1 MRPPMS
7 SDRCEEF
14 QESMDRFFDRDAAP
28 QPELLEHLD
37 HCEDCARTFAFMGR
51 LRGAELYP
59 EPSDADFLA
68 LRRGVIRDIRRT
80 EARGPSFL
88 ESVTAFF
95 RRPAVLMGCTAL
107 AVGFAFLAGRST
119 GKQPLQ
125 VKPRPFSEDALLA
138 EIKLAASQNQ
148 GIQDFDK
155 ARYTYENVRVDELG
169 SDRVGLS
176 FDISRHVTLSLQK
189 QDPLVVDVLSQ
200 TLVGTSPVGTKLQA
214 IEAADGH
221 LEPKVRD
228 GLIQVMLT
236 DTNLGVRLKAQEKLL
251 EQTGDTKVQEALLSV
266 LQTAESVQMR
276 LLAIDHLTRQ
286 RISPDRLRQ
295 ALAPAGRHD
304 AVTLK
309 AMNYLN
315 ENGGF
320 Q

>member
-1 MRPPMS
+1 MS
-7 SDRCEEF
+7 SNRCEEF
-14 QESMDRFFDRDAAP
+14 QASMDRFFERDAVP

-37 HCEDCARTFAFMGR
+37 HCEDCAQTFAFMGR
-51 LRGAELYP
+51 LRGAELYA

-68 LRRGVIRDIRRT
+68 LRRGVIRDIRRI

-88 ESVTAFF
+88 ESVAAFF
-95 RRPAVLMGCTAL
+95 RRPTVLMGCSAL
-107 AVGFAFLAGRST
+107 AVAVAFLAGRST
-119 GKQPLQ
+119 GNRPIQ
-125 VKPRPFSEDALLA
+125 VKSRALAEDALVT
-138 EIKLAASQNQ
+138 EIKLAALQNQ

-169 SDRVGLS
+169 GDTVGLS

-189 QDPLVVDVLSQ
+189 QHPLVADVLSQ

-221 LEPKVRD
+221 LDPKVRE
-228 GLIQVMLT
+228 GLIQVMLS
-236 DTNLGVRLKAQEKLL
+236 DPNLGVRLKAQEKLL
-251 EQTGDTKVQEALLSV
+251 EQTGDPKIQEALLSV

-295 ALAPAGRHD
+295 ALAPAGRRD

-315 ENGGF
+315 QTGDF
-320 Q
+320 

>member
-1 MRPPMS
+1 MS
-7 SDRCEEF
+7 SDRSDHCEEF
-14 QESMDRFFDRDAAP
+14 QASMDRFFDRDAAP
-28 QPELLEHLD
+28 QPELLGHLD

-51 LRGAELYP
+51 LRGAELFS

-68 LRRGVIRDIRRT
+68 LRRGVIREIRRI
-80 EARGPSFL
+80 EAQGPGFL
-88 ESVTAFF
+88 ASLLTFF
-95 RRPAVLMGCTAL
+95 RRPTVLMGCTAL

-119 GKQPLQ
+119 GKQSLP
-125 VKPRPFSEDALLA
+125 VKPRPFAEDALVT
-138 EIKLAASQNQ
+138 EIKLAALQNQ

-169 SDRVGLS
+169 GDRVGLS

-189 QDPLVVDVLSQ
+189 QDPLVADVLSQ

-221 LEPKVRD
+221 LDPKVRD

-236 DTNLGVRLKAQEKLL
+236 DTNLGVRLKAQEKLI
-251 EQTGDTKVQEALLSV
+251 EQTGDTQVQEALLSV

-276 LLAIDHLTRQ
+276 LLAIDYLTRQ

-295 ALAPAGRHD
+295 ALAPAERRD

-315 ENGGF
+315 QTGDF
-320 Q
+320 R